1 MSFCE
6 FGQLYKTVIIFSAWY
21 KSRDSGANWSKL
33 EHMLTTLVENHEKDI
48 SNITD
53 SLGNILVQIEEI
65 ENRPVPTTTQ
75 APTFNGPLSKYSCN
89 KITKTWI

>member
-1 MSFCE
+1 
-6 FGQLYKTVIIFSAWY
+6 
-21 KSRDSGANWSKL
+21 
-33 EHMLTTLVENHEKDI
+33 MLTTLVENHEKDI

-89 KITKTWI
+89 KITKTWIQISRQNWKDFYSNISHQRLVSRLNKQTVETM